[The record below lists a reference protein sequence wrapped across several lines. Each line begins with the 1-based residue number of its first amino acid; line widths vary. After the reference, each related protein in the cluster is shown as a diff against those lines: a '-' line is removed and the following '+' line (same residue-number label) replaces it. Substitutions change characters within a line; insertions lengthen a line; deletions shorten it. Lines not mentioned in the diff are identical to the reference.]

1 MDTPSADEEP
11 LAERAQRRLAVPVIV
26 AAVVSVPAVFLTT
39 LDGAAGL
46 LGRVLNWFSLAVLIG
61 EAVLLFL
68 LSRNRVE
75 WLRTHKWL
83 VFVVALTVPAV
94 VFAVGPAQL
103 LRLVRL
109 VGTLRVLR
117 AGRIL
122 KAGRVLQRRL
132 EPNRRWSQALLA
144 LVSVTAATF
153 VTLVLVDPTS
163 STRQLIRLAGERWTT
178 ALAVL
183 AALLLFGATIVVLRR
198 RRGDH
203 GENGHQA
210 DESVGDGQVADRQ
223 RVGGAAGR
231 LPKRRC

>member
-1 MDTPSADEEP
+1 MDRPPAGEEP
-11 LAERAQRRLAVPVIV
+11 LAERVQRRLAMPVIV

-68 LSRNRVE
+68 LSRDRLE

-117 AGRIL
+117 AGRII
-122 KAGRVLQRRL
+122 KAGRVLRRHL

-144 LVSVTAATF
+144 LISVTAASF

-163 STRQLIRLAGERWTT
+163 NTRQLIRLAGEGPSTP
-178 ALAVL
+178 LAVS
-183 AALLLFGATIVVLRR
+183 AALLLFGATIIVLWR
-198 RRGDH
+198 RRGDDV
-203 GENGHQA
+203 ENGQGE
-210 DESVGDGQVADRQ
+210 DESAEEGPTGDRQ
-223 RVGGAAGR
+223 RSGSAGR
-231 LPKRRC
+231 GPRHRP

>member
-1 MDTPSADEEP
+1 MSTPASSGEP
-11 LAERAQRRLAVPVIV
+11 LADRAERRLALPVII

-39 LDGAAGL
+39 LDGAAGV
-46 LGRVLNWFSLAVLIG
+46 LGRVLNWLSLAVLVG

-68 LSRNRVE
+68 LSGQRLE
-75 WLRTHKWL
+75 WLRTHRWL

-122 KAGRVLQRRL
+122 KAGRVLRRRL
-132 EPNRRWSQALLA
+132 DPGQWWGRALLGLA
-144 LVSVTAATF
+144 SVVAAAF
-153 VTLVLVDPTS
+153 VALVLVDPTS
-163 STRQLIRLAGERWTT
+163 STRQLLRLASERWAW

-183 AALLLFGATIVVLRR
+183 AGLLLLGATFLVLWRR
-198 RRGDH
+198 RD
-203 GENGHQA
+203 
-210 DESVGDGQVADRQ
+210 D
-223 RVGGAAGR
+223 GGAAGSDR
-231 LPKRRC
+231 VSDRRDGGTRS